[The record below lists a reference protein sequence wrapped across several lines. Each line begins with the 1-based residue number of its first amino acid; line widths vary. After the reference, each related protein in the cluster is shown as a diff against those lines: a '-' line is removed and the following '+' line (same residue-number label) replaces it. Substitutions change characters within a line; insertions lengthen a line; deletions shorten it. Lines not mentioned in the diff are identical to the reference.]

1 MIIGK
6 EGLTMD
12 DVVIVGTAVIDQIM
26 NLRSTFIHNGCNKVD
41 LFTNHGGSMRNVAEN
56 CANLNLVVD
65 FISKYGNDDNALSII
80 DNLNKL
86 NIGVY
91 GPTIDVATPLF
102 VKINGDQEF
111 MFATTTPDFFL
122 NANDNIPVAILK
134 KHKYGITDNHDQEF
148 LSYILKNSD
157 QTKWI
162 ISSYIPNKELFHYID
177 GIILTENEFINHTN
191 NELNYKSNLIR
202 LFDQGLNW
210 VIVTLGD
217 QGCIYMDKGQIFT
230 ISTEKKKGNPLGCG
244 DAFASG
250 VIYSL
255 CIDNSLKDAII
266 FGHKLANLTLDT
278 PYSVVKDLKSRI
290 NTLGL

>member
-6 EGLTMD
+6 EGMTMD

-26 NLRSTFIHNGCNKVD
+26 NLRSTFIPNGCNKVD

-111 MFATTTPDFFL
+111 H
-122 NANDNIPVAILK
+122 VR
-134 KHKYGITDNHDQEF
+134 
-148 LSYILKNSD
+148 
-157 QTKWI
+157 
-162 ISSYIPNKELFHYID
+162 HY
-177 GIILTENEFINHTN
+177 
-191 NELNYKSNLIR
+191 
-202 LFDQGLNW
+202 
-210 VIVTLGD
+210 
-217 QGCIYMDKGQIFT
+217 
-230 ISTEKKKGNPLGCG
+230 
-244 DAFASG
+244 
-250 VIYSL
+250 YS
-255 CIDNSLKDAII
+255 
-266 FGHKLANLTLDT
+266 
-278 PYSVVKDLKSRI
+278 
-290 NTLGL
+290 